1 MQAYSYNMLSW
12 TMYLGPS
19 DWCWV
24 SWAATYLCQE
34 LGQLHKGFWCFF
46 WFNQL
51 SWSCW
56 LEDKECRHQCE
67 EPGTWWAMQE
77 LCSILLCWYTKQCI
91 LYRVKGL
98 HMYKLC
104 SIAVLLHMLSNTV
117 FQTNTIKG
125 EFSVVIATTFSLRLK
140 QQSRVALAAAV
151 VELQNIQNMIKY
163 RNFYTCPGSVWSQLC
178 FQCNRCPW
186 GGTISCKQWWPCY
199 TQRAE
204 HHWLFR

>member
-1 MQAYSYNMLSW
+1 MDNVPWSLRLMLSFVSSNLPMSR
-12 TMYLGPS
+12 TRATTQRFLMLLLIQPAILKLLTGGQRMPS
-19 DWCWV
+19 PVWRTRYMM
-24 SWAATYLCQE
+24 S
-34 LGQLHKGFWCFF
+34 
-46 WFNQL
+46 
-51 SWSCW
+51 
-56 LEDKECRHQCE
+56 R
-67 EPGTWWAMQE
+67 E

-125 EFSVVIATTFSLRLK
+125 EFSVVIATTFSLRPK

-151 VELQNIQNMIKY
+151 VELQNVQNMIKY